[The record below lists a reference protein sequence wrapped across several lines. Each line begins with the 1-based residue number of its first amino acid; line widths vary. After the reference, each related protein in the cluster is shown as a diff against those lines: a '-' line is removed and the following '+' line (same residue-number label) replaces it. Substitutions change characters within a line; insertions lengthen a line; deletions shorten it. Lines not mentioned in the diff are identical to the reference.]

1 MQSLGI
7 TATPTFAGLTL
18 TGFTISGG
26 LITKYG
32 NVVPVL
38 GSILKGNGSAFVAGE
53 PIENQ
58 NAILQPVGICPPI
71 NQTDVRAVG
80 ADTTYCIYVG
90 RIPSA
95 ITTIDVMYKVTT
107 AGITIAYAE
116 VAIFKGAVAF
126 GAGTSLSRVGFT
138 DVSAVVNSTGVKKTT
153 VSLSGV
159 VVGDDLWLAFSSSA
173 TTEVVLRGCPADELQ
188 QGGFQSVAGRAST
201 QSIPV
206 TVARLSGTS
215 LLPWMTAKW

>member
-1 MQSLGI
+1 MIINFPTSLDSFNLPRSKDDKNAVESSVIPASEDVWYILKELERKIGINSSHDSSSLDYRAAVIEAFISAMQSLGI

-90 RIPSA
+90 W
-95 ITTIDVMYKVTT
+95 
-107 AGITIAYAE
+107 E
-116 VAIFKGAVAF
+116 
-126 GAGTSLSRVGFT
+126 
-138 DVSAVVNSTGVKKTT
+138 
-153 VSLSGV
+153 
-159 VVGDDLWLAFSSSA
+159 
-173 TTEVVLRGCPADELQ
+173 
-188 QGGFQSVAGRAST
+188 GGSQNR
-201 QSIPV
+201 
-206 TVARLSGTS
+206 
-215 LLPWMTAKW
+215 